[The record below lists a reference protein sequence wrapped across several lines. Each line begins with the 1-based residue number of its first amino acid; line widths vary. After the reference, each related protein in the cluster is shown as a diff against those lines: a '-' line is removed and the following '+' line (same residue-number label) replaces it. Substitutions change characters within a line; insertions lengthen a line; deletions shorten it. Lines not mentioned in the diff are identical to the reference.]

1 MLSATWLLHP
11 LCPERRWHTQMG
23 PCWASESEHQ
33 TAAQWTPFEMWR
45 QRPSCF
51 QHGRLANSLPRWFN
65 TFKAVRGQNFWS
77 VWCFEC
83 GVSACPPCWP
93 NPTFAC
99 VAICAPALCNSP
111 WWTARRQTALAAL
124 DSSQTTKESCRLLA
138 TSPHPGPSQSIQIY
152 PDPRFKV
159 WERWVVGFN
168 LGIWIDL
175 DSPALGH
182 RHWPSGNKAFEDFE
196 AVAEDLLKLSIL
208 LELMTQM
215 FSGGF
220 GFGTIKLYG
229 YVWKRGMQYLLNII
243 ENDYY
248 PSNIGVPY
256 FQANPYY

>member
-11 LCPERRWHTQMG
+11 LCPERRGHTQMG

-51 QHGRLANSLPRWFN
+51 QHCRLANSLPRWFN

-168 LGIWIDL
+168 LGIWIVQHLVIDIDPQATRPL
-175 DSPALGH
+175 
-182 RHWPSGNKAFEDFE
+182 RT
-196 AVAEDLLKLSIL
+196 LKLWPKTCWSL
-208 LELMTQM
+208 ASSWSWWHRCFL
-215 FSGGF
+215 GG
-220 GFGTIKLYG
+220 L
-229 YVWKRGMQYLLNII
+229 VLA
-243 ENDYY
+243 
-248 PSNIGVPY
+248 P
-256 FQANPYY
+256 